1 MLWRRSISPR
11 GEVYKRYRM
20 GPRTEP
26 WGTPHEREC
35 LSDSDTSIWT
45 NWERSVKYDVNQSS
59 ALPLIP
65 KLVDNRWSKIPWST
79 VSNAADRSSSRRT
92 THCWLSI
99 HLKEYHNPV
108 FLHFQQVYLVYCNFL
123 RTHLKH
129 WRFRGR
135 KSKKNLVHFYSI
147 LIVSSSNTAW
157 PLTYL
162 KMSSWS

>member
-26 WGTPHEREC
+26 WGTPHKRES

-65 KLVDNRWSKIPWST
+65 KSVDNRWSKIPRST

-92 THCWLSI
+92 THCWLSMERRMSFWTRTRAGLAAVI
-99 HLKEYHNPV
+99 LFICRLERFVEIIFTTHTHFNPWAT
-108 FLHFQQVYLVYCNFL
+108 L
-123 RTHLKH
+123 
-129 WRFRGR
+129 
-135 KSKKNLVHFYSI
+135 SI
-147 LIVSSSNTAW
+147 
-157 PLTYL
+157 
-162 KMSSWS
+162 

>member
-35 LSDSDTSIWT
+35 LSYSDTSIWT

-65 KLVDNRWSKIPWST
+65 KMKWNLLRECFLQVFYITIWAPDLRLGEVNIMWILVLITAIELFLSLSLWSLAIDQERESLLFWNML
-79 VSNAADRSSSRRT
+79 SNEVVLS
-92 THCWLSI
+92 WLIISLLL
-99 HLKEYHNPV
+99 HWFQE
-108 FLHFQQVYLVYCNFL
+108 FLLYN
-123 RTHLKH
+123 K
-129 WRFRGR
+129 
-135 KSKKNLVHFYSI
+135 
-147 LIVSSSNTAW
+147 
-157 PLTYL
+157 
-162 KMSSWS
+162 